1 MTWYRL
7 RRALDE
13 QRADMLRF
21 VGKAYGMGAIEEA
34 WREFLLDENAEFD
47 PESLHLDV
55 FMPWFYHFWSPNPLD
70 TGVRDKALHEV
81 IPTAEYLR
89 RKKSLP
95 PLLREYLQS
104 CLEAPLSVFE
114 VRKAEAGEGLLLG
127 DLFTREEHRVIERS
141 ASVAMDE
148 GDLVF
153 GQVARAGGVALLEA
167 CQAFVIP
174 PIWKVE
180 AVKFRDSRFA
190 GALRVPP
197 GDLRARDIDLLA
209 LYREI
214 HRALFERKLPAVQ
227 NTDGEP
233 FSLRRVAFDIAS
245 AQEAFEALKHLALDE
260 ADADLLRDAERDAAG
275 RLVKVRF
282 SWLKRGNA
290 QNSAWENTILGTIE
304 IEGTRLYVDVNSEK
318 REEAI
323 RAVVAEALG
332 ERARYRATEIQSL
345 EKLLAE
351 PPGAPRT
358 SDETAALLERPE
370 VKAKIAEMMA
380 KHYERWM
387 DEKIPAL
394 GGRTPREA
402 VRDPSGREAVAAL
415 LRQIERD
422 GERMRPPLDPAIP
435 RRLRE
440 QLGFL

>member
-34 WREFLLDENAEFD
+34 WREFLLDEGAQFD
-47 PESLHLDV
+47 PESPHVDV
-55 FMPWFYHFWSPNPLD
+55 FMPWFYHFWSPRPPD

-104 CLEAPLSVFE
+104 CLEAPFSVFE
-114 VRKAEAGEGLLLG
+114 VLKAEAGESLLLS
-127 DLFTREEHRVIERS
+127 DLFTREEHRVVERS

-180 AVKFRDSRFA
+180 VVKFRDSKFA
-190 GALRVPP
+190 NAFRVPP
-197 GDLRARDIDLLA
+197 AELRGRDIELLA
-209 LYREI
+209 LYRDI
-214 HRALFERKLPAVQ
+214 HRGLFERKLPRMQ

-233 FSLRRVAFDIAS
+233 LSLRRVTFDIAS
-245 AQEAFEALKHLALDE
+245 AQEAFDALKHLALDE
-260 ADADLLRDAERDAAG
+260 TGKDLLRDAGRDASG
-275 RLVKVRF
+275 RLARVRF
-282 SWLKRGNA
+282 SWLRRGNA
-290 QNSAWENTILGTIE
+290 QNPAWDNTVLGTIE
-304 IEGTRLYVDVNSEK
+304 IDGTRLYVDVNSEK

-323 RAVVAEALG
+323 RAIVAEALG

-351 PPGAPRT
+351 PPGQPRT
-358 SDETAALLERPE
+358 SEQTAALLERPE

-380 KHYERWM
+380 KHYERWV

-402 VRDPSGREAVAAL
+402 ARDPSGREAVEAL

-422 GERMRPPLDPAIP
+422 GERMRPPLDAAIV

-440 QLGFL
+440 RLGLT